1 MNTAHIVK
9 RASIESFG
17 KKSMSKS
24 PSHIEANAR
33 SKTVDNGAIRNIN
46 LKKQL
51 GNKFSRPI

>member
-1 MNTAHIVK
+1 VNTAHIVK

-24 PSHIEANAR
+24 PSHRSNTR